1 MRHPYAALPN
11 NIQSISIRLFLF
23 SSAQPV
29 LQLLP
34 LRLAQLGHL
43 LLAHVVRALDLVE
56 RVVRVLL
63 ELLADLVDLL
73 LPAQALLILHL
84 VQSAGLEC
92 GVGGLEAALRVA
104 VDLVVVALGQV

>member
-1 MRHPYAALPN
+1 MRCLPPALEDVQGNSNRPL
-11 NIQSISIRLFLF
+11 ILSRTKSRLE
-23 SSAQPV
+23 
-29 LQLLP
+29 LL
-34 LRLAQLGHL
+34 LLCLAQLRHL
-43 LLAHVVRALDLVE
+43 LFAHVVRALDLVE